1 LIFVKKILSSILFEI
16 EGHRITSIMELL
28 RGSSSSCVVSVSAFH
43 IKFHVDSSSE
53 AQVCKDF
60 HVILCYPNIGFS
72 EISCIQ
78 CETLAKIPNSK
89 PNLDTLNN
97 MLGPLIWESK
107 LNTLDTISIIVKWK
121 ISLNWWLFLTTFGNQ
136 RKHNISLIFSLLF
149 WNSDS
154 HLALFYH
161 QIFLLPS
168 LFFPPL
174 VFFSFFL
181 VGVS

>member
-1 LIFVKKILSSILFEI
+1 MGRQENTKVVILALIFVKKILSSILFEI

-97 MLGPLIWESK
+97 MLGPLI
-107 LNTLDTISIIVKWK
+107 
-121 ISLNWWLFLTTFGNQ
+121 
-136 RKHNISLIFSLLF
+136 
-149 WNSDS
+149 
-154 HLALFYH
+154 
-161 QIFLLPS
+161 
-168 LFFPPL
+168 
-174 VFFSFFL
+174 
-181 VGVS
+181 